1 MITIENCLKVCDN
14 PFDLVLLA
22 SERTKQLAS
31 GARPLVDKER
41 DKYTVIALREI
52 SEGYVEFDN
61 TEEDAF

>member
-1 MITIENCLKVCDN
+1 MCDN